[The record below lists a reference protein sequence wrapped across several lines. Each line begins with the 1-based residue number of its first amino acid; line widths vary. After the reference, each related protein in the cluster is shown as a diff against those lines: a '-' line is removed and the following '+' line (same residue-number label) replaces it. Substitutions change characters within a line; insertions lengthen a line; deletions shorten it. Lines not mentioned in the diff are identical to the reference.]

1 MATSRLQLLPPI
13 RHQRVLH
20 DGRFL
25 QVLSQQRG
33 TLALHDGAAR
43 RVGRHDA
50 APSAAPLIATKLLV
64 PPPSASLLARE
75 RLITQIHGLQR
86 ALTLVIAP
94 AGYGKTTLLSAWARQ
109 SATPIAWVSLDADDS
124 APHRFWA
131 YVIAALDAAQPGVGV
146 RAQALLDTTTVTLE
160 RVLTTL
166 INTLSTAQP
175 MTLVL
180 DDYHVIDVAGIHQS
194 LAFLLN
200 HLPDTL
206 HIVLAS
212 RAEPSL
218 PLAHWRATDAL
229 TELGVA
235 ELRFTD
241 EEAATLISEITQQR
255 LTDDVVTMLM
265 EHTEGWAAGLR
276 LAARGARTSA
286 DVTRFL
292 QDFNGSHRDIQ
303 DYLDQEVFGHI
314 PADMQAF
321 VLQSGVLDRL
331 CAPLCDAVM
340 GLTPDERPM
349 TKDEGPTKVSESIR
363 NADHALSSFV
373 HRPPSDSY
381 SQIILD
387 QLERAGLFLIPLD
400 AERGWYRYHTLIA
413 EAIRHRLNQDA
424 PEQAALLRQRAAAW
438 YAEQP
443 DKGPA
448 SAALDPLLEAH
459 QEQRAPADL
468 VFSKRELEVLRLLA
482 DGCANQDIA
491 LALIIGVNTVKMHL
505 QHLYDKLDVHNR
517 VQAILRARALGL
529 L

>member
-1 MATSRLQLLPPI
+1 MATSRLQPLPPAG
-13 RHQRVLH
+13 RQRGLH
-20 DGRFL
+20 DGQFL
-25 QVLSQQRG
+25 RVLSQQRG
-33 TLALHDGAAR
+33 ALAIRDGAPR
-43 RVGRHDA
+43 QVGRHIA
-50 APSAAPLIATKLLV
+50 APSAAPLIATKLLI
-64 PPPSASLLARE
+64 PPFSTSLLARE
-75 RLITQIHGLQR
+75 RLITQLAQGLQR

-109 SATPIAWVSLDADDS
+109 SATPTAWVSLDADDC
-124 APHRFWA
+124 APRRFWT
-131 YVIAALDAAQPGVGV
+131 YVIAALDAAQPGVGA
-146 RAQALLDTTTVTLE
+146 RAQALLDTPTVAIEQALA
-160 RVLTTL
+160 TL

-180 DDYHVIDVAGIHQS
+180 DDYHVIDVAGMHQS

-206 HIVLAS
+206 HTVIAG
-212 RAEPSL
+212 RAEPPI

-229 TELGVA
+229 MELGVA
-235 ELRFTD
+235 ELRFTN
-241 EEAATLISEITQQR
+241 EEATILLTAITQQP
-255 LTDDVVTMLM
+255 LTDAVVTMLM
-265 EHTEGWAAGLR
+265 ERTEGWAAGLR

-292 QDFNGSHRDIQ
+292 HDFNGSHRDIQ

-321 VLQSGVLDRL
+321 MVQTAVLDRL
-331 CAPLCDAVM
+331 CAPLCA
-340 GLTPDERPM
+340 
-349 TKDEGPTKVSESIR
+349 
-363 NADHALSSFV
+363 ALSDPDDRLVAANEPESAHQRRREDDPDGTHGITQRAHDMLV
-373 HRPPSDSY
+373 R
-381 SQIILD
+381 I
-387 QLERAGLFLIPLD
+387 ERTGLFLIPLD
-400 AERGWYRYHTLIA
+400 AERGWYRYHMLFA

-424 PEQAALLRQRAAAW
+424 PELAALLRQRAAAW

-443 DKGPA
+443 DTGTA
-448 SAALDPLLEAH
+448 SAALDPLLEADRD
-459 QEQRAPADL
+459 QRVPADL

-517 VQAILRARALGL
+517 VQAIQRARALGL